1 MVDHAP
7 TALKNFAIQTFGTAD
22 KVALIVGIVGVL
34 AALAAGVGV
43 IATRRRW
50 AGMAG
55 IVALAVVGGAA
66 ALGRP
71 GSTAMALLPSVTGGI
86 VGLSVL
92 NWLLAGRRR
101 PGTEPGGSG
110 LLERRRLL
118 TGTLAVAGLGAA
130 TFALGRGLRRRLEV
144 TAARARI
151 QLPPPASPAPA
162 LPAGIDPPV
171 PGLTPYVTPTRDF
184 YRIDTALVVPQ
195 VDPDS
200 WRLKVHGLVE
210 RELQFTLEELLAF
223 PLVERH
229 LTLVCVSNEVG
240 GGYAG
245 NARWLGVRLADVL
258 NRCGVRPDATQLVS
272 RSVDGYTA
280 GTPVETVLDGRD
292 ALIAVGMNGEPLP
305 TRHGF
310 PARLVVPGLYGYV
323 SATKWLTELELT
335 TFEAFDAYWVRRGW
349 ASRAPVKTMSR
360 IDTPRG
366 LQRLPAG
373 KIPIAGVAWAPHRG
387 IDRVEVRVDDG
398 PWRLATLAPGASD
411 DTWRQW
417 VLEWDASPGRHV
429 ITCRATDGA
438 SEVQTEM
445 RARPMP
451 DGATGWHEVLVTV
464 T

>member
-130 TFALGRGLRRRLEV
+130 TFALGRGLRRRFEV

-229 LTLVCVSNEVG
+229 LTLEI
-240 GGYAG
+240 
-245 NARWLGVRLADVL
+245 
-258 NRCGVRPDATQLVS
+258 
-272 RSVDGYTA
+272 
-280 GTPVETVLDGRD
+280 GR
-292 ALIAVGMNGEPLP
+292 A
-305 TRHGF
+305 
-310 PARLVVPGLYGYV
+310 
-323 SATKWLTELELT
+323 
-335 TFEAFDAYWVRRGW
+335 
-349 ASRAPVKTMSR
+349 
-360 IDTPRG
+360 
-366 LQRLPAG
+366 
-373 KIPIAGVAWAPHRG
+373 
-387 IDRVEVRVDDG
+387 
-398 PWRLATLAPGASD
+398 
-411 DTWRQW
+411 
-417 VLEWDASPGRHV
+417 HV
-429 ITCRATDGA
+429 
-438 SEVQTEM
+438 
-445 RARPMP
+445 
-451 DGATGWHEVLVTV
+451 
-464 T
+464 